1 MTWSY
6 GSSPWMHLLNGQK
19 LDGRVSKLDFGQARI
34 FLFAGY
40 PRIKKNIL
48 PLVVTI
54 KIYPFYHWIAY
65 MVYMVC

>member
-1 MTWSY
+1 V
-6 GSSPWMHLLNGQK
+6 HLLNGQK

-54 KIYPFYHWIAY
+54 KIYPFYH
-65 MVYMVC
+65 